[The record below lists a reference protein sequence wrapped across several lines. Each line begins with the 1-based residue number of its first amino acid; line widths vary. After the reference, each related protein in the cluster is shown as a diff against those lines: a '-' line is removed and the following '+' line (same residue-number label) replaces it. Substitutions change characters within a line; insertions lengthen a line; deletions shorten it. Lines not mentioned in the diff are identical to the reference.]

1 MKRSIVLSL
10 ASLLTI
16 FSFAQITSNDAL
28 YIYRNDGKFNAFFY
42 SEIDSITTSKSD
54 ELGNVYDEYKSQVVW
69 TKDSVYWIPL
79 EAIDSVSLCKPQNK
93 YSSGVRK
100 IDELLPYITDVDGM
114 TINLSPTTPSNL
126 IPKNGD
132 VLVYENFE
140 DERFP
145 FGFAGRVGDVESSKI
160 VCDSVSFEDIYED
173 FVCFGEYQAIDE
185 SDDKGN
191 SRRRFVPKKINSII
205 SPSFDISG
213 TYRPD
218 TTKTWVNA
226 TLSGHVS
233 MDISL
238 LCKLSKG
245 KTSFIDVSF
254 HPHMDVSVEA
264 GLKGKVHHESNIPIG
279 IFRIPIPYTP
289 FLVMIDP
296 DLALKASAEGSMS
309 FSSRGTFGFE
319 CGFKYE
325 NEKWSADG
333 HNKLTNEGLSMP
345 TLTGNING
353 SLYGG
358 IRFGVSL
365 CTIGEII
372 GIAEDFDAGFESVAN
387 FSTDILDLPSTSVY
401 EELKKVNVD
410 INFLASIG
418 LSLDMKFGMKKEMVI
433 GYKLASMKSNLTSR
447 KIVPSFTA
455 PSVDKLESTQIITS
469 VVPKERLL
477 WPITVGLGVCNQ
489 DGELLTAKFCDDS
502 YMLPESWP
510 LEKYMESF
518 DGLALGTTY
527 DVCPMIKFMGAE
539 IKASPSTTF
548 ITKFPTPAKVKK
560 FEVNNATFIRDG
572 FEYKDKPHYYD
583 FAATT
588 TVELEDSEGVE
599 DWGYV
604 YKDPEGEKIHI
615 SVKHLGTNAD
625 SRYDYYRTIPK
636 STATLYGYAKYGEDK
651 YAYEEPKEYPL
662 EYTFH
667 LKAYVGD
674 VIADSI
680 TTISAQF
687 EYGFDDVPR
696 TGKCYI
702 AYQAVDEDEPKIEQV
717 SYTEKD
723 TIKVSDLY
731 PATTYNYWAYVEYA
745 GETYMDLNGK
755 KSFTTL
761 TPSAYVK
768 DVISGTIT
776 ASSAQFEYGFSNV
789 PDDGTCYISIQADGV
804 DEIEAVPVSA
814 TDKDTYTASNLQP
827 DTKYSYWAY
836 IEYKGKTYADFNGK
850 KTFTTLAPTA
860 TTGESSNITHNSAIV
875 ECVFAN
881 VPEGG
886 VCGVEY
892 TWNGGSMTKSVNIT
906 NGSIAISLSGLKSNT
921 EYTYCAYVEVNGKTY
936 YGADKTFTTLT
947 GIPDLSGTWSCT
959 TYNDDGSVLETAT
972 LTLTSDK
979 RATSKTTSGSSFIPE
994 TETGSWSI
1002 SSEGK
1007 VGIVFS
1013 WTGGSSYHP
1022 VWYSASFTGY
1032 VSSLSSPSSI
1042 EGTVYRAWAST
1053 SEHGNVYKFKMTR

>member
-1 MKRSIVLSL
+1 MKRSITLL
-10 ASLLTI
+10 AILFSLLTSI
-16 FSFAQITSNDAL
+16 DVFSQTGVSVYDNSGNLNLFSIHN
-28 YIYRNDGKFNAFFY
+28 
-42 SEIDSITTSKSD
+42 IDSITFEGIERFTQKVWTNGIVIESSVD
-54 ELGNVYDEYKSQVVW
+54 EVKEVSLIPNGKVYQFENETLGNWDDGFLIDSMYVSYKEDTENGDIYYFFNNINDDNNKGLIIQFGSDNELKGIMCNGQFCAISIGEGQMLLSGFDEEGVYEESISIEKPSSSSMRQKRASSEPIPLFDNLMK
-69 TKDSVYWIPL
+69 TKDYWGYIQTAKSLGADFRDRQWINFFRTIAITAGESGIGKMLEGAAGRLSFLAMAPYEMVKGSVEQCNKRNAATIYGNSSIEITEIRKGSDGRVEVYVTVKDANTIPNYLFRYYEPEKNEKTKNNVFGGVIGRSAGLPTVQLHTKGYESTEVAIPTDGTVSTLYYTFFLPDIPL
-79 EAIDSVSLCKPQNK
+79 GQTYKFRPYLKSTRIKNIWGGVDEWFIRYGNSVDYTGFNGKITNFWQYRADYGVDASGFGFVSFGTEVTAEI
-93 YSSGVRK
+93 SSADNVEEWGVYVSDLNGNGVNDLYPSEFRAAKLTDK
-100 IDELLPYITDVDGM
+100 IDIDFN
-114 TINLSPTTPSNL
+114 INMDEFDEVNQNVYTKKVMLGVYQKMNNPTGTYDYLTYYYSEPQEYE
-126 IPKNGD
+126 
-132 VLVYENFE
+132 LVYE
-140 DERFP
+140 
-145 FGFAGRVGDVESSKI
+145 A
-160 VCDSVSFEDIYED
+160 
-173 FVCFGEYQAIDE
+173 
-185 SDDKGN
+185 
-191 SRRRFVPKKINSII
+191 PK
-205 SPSFDISG
+205 
-213 TYRPD
+213 
-218 TTKTWVNA
+218 
-226 TLSGHVS
+226 
-233 MDISL
+233 
-238 LCKLSKG
+238 
-245 KTSFIDVSF
+245 
-254 HPHMDVSVEA
+254 
-264 GLKGKVHHESNIPIG
+264 
-279 IFRIPIPYTP
+279 
-289 FLVMIDP
+289 
-296 DLALKASAEGSMS
+296 
-309 FSSRGTFGFE
+309 
-319 CGFKYE
+319 
-325 NEKWSADG
+325 
-333 HNKLTNEGLSMP
+333 
-345 TLTGNING
+345 
-353 SLYGG
+353 
-358 IRFGVSL
+358 
-365 CTIGEII
+365 
-372 GIAEDFDAGFESVAN
+372 
-387 FSTDILDLPSTSVY
+387 
-401 EELKKVNVD
+401 
-410 INFLASIG
+410 
-418 LSLDMKFGMKKEMVI
+418 
-433 GYKLASMKSNLTSR
+433 
-447 KIVPSFTA
+447 
-455 PSVDKLESTQIITS
+455 
-469 VVPKERLL
+469 
-477 WPITVGLGVCNQ
+477 
-489 DGELLTAKFCDDS
+489 
-502 YMLPESWP
+502 
-510 LEKYMESF
+510 
-518 DGLALGTTY
+518 
-527 DVCPMIKFMGAE
+527 
-539 IKASPSTTF
+539 
-548 ITKFPTPAKVKK
+548 TPAKITN
-560 FEVNNATFIRDG
+560 FEVNSASFIRDG
-572 FEYKDKPHYYD
+572 FEYKNKTYYYD
-583 FAATT
+583 YAATT
-588 TVELEDSEGVE
+588 TVELESSEGVE

-604 YKDPEGEKIHI
+604 YKAPDGETIHI
-615 SVKHLGTNAD
+615 SVKDLGTNAD

-636 STATLYGYAKYGEDK
+636 STATLYGYAKYGEDN
-651 YAYEEPKEYPL
+651 YVYEAPKEYPL
-662 EYTFH
+662 EYIFH
-667 LKAYVGD
+667 PTAYVST

-875 ECVFAN
+875 ECAFAN

-892 TWNGGSMTKSVNIT
+892 TWNGGSISKSVNIT